1 MRVALPVNGGS
12 FLNFS
17 TYIRIMKSF
26 AHFIFILIVAYV
38 AGMVLPW
45 WSVALVAF
53 LVTLLMPLSPGK
65 SFFSAFLSIFVL
77 WMILAFYTDVRNDH
91 ILANRMSEMILK
103 VRSAPLMG
111 VVSAFLGA
119 LVAGFGAITAA
130 YLRATK
136 SPASKPV

>member
-1 MRVALPVNGGS
+1 
-12 FLNFS
+12 
-17 TYIRIMKSF
+17 MKSF
-26 AHFIFILIVAYV
+26 AHFLLILLLAYV

-65 SFFSAFLSIFVL
+65 SFFSAFMGIFLL

-91 ILANRMSEMILK
+91 LLANRMSEMILK

-111 VVSAFLGA
+111 VVSSFIGA
-119 LVAGFGAITAA
+119 LVAGFAA
-130 YLRATK
+130 SSAAFVRAAK
-136 SPASKPV
+136 KPA